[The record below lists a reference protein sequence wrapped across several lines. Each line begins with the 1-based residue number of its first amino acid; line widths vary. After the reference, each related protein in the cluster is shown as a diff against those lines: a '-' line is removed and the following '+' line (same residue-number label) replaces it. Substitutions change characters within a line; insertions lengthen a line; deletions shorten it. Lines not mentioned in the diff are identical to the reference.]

1 MKGMIGQYRR
11 RYKQMK
17 QLELV
22 FCAFHDEI
30 ENCMAEMLDE
40 RESRK
45 RKPRDKVILSLRTTT
60 PC

>member
-1 MKGMIGQYRR
+1 
-11 RYKQMK
+11 MK